1 MLVFDMERSS
11 LALYIHWPFCKI
23 KCPYCDFN
31 SYKREITS
39 QSHWL
44 KAYLKALEFWY
55 AKLDKKE
62 ISSIFF
68 GGGTPS
74 LLETDFVATLLQKTD
89 NLWSIS
95 GDCEITIEANPNS
108 VSNSKFK
115 SFRGIGINRVSLG
128 VQALN
133 NKDLDNLGRDHN
145 KNQAIE
151 SIEII
156 NNYRSYRNN

>member
-1 MLVFDMERSS
+1 MEGSS

-62 ISSIFF
+62 ISSSVKRALRPKAMDRIRQELKKYEF
-68 GGGTPS
+68 
-74 LLETDFVATLLQKTD
+74 Q
-89 NLWSIS
+89 
-95 GDCEITIEANPNS
+95 IEGPGP
-108 VSNSKFK
+108 K
-115 SFRGIGINRVSLG
+115 
-128 VQALN
+128 
-133 NKDLDNLGRDHN
+133 
-145 KNQAIE
+145 
-151 SIEII
+151 
-156 NNYRSYRNN
+156 